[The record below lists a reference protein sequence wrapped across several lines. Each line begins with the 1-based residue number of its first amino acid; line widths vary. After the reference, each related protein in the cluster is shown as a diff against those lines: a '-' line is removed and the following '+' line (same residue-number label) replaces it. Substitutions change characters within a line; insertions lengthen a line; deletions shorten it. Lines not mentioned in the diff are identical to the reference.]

1 MRLNIIAAIF
11 SLTFIFGCSATP
23 LAVNLEAGAKD
34 IVVKDTKPTG
44 SYEVVTPVIVS
55 NGKGCRDFG
64 YLGTHENAMNALKNK
79 TKELNGDYAQITSI
93 TKPHLDGGC
102 YDNEYKIMA
111 LIYKK
116 SDSNSNI
123 IKSTVNNSDEEI
135 FTKKM
140 RELKSMLDDGILTQ
154 NEYNAQKS
162 KLLEQG
168 FDTK

>member
-1 MRLNIIAAIF
+1 MKLNIILAIF
-11 SLTFIFGCSATP
+11 SLTFMFGCSATP
-23 LAVNLEAGAKD
+23 LSVNLEAGAKD
-34 IVVKDTKPTG
+34 IVVKDTKPVG
-44 SYEVVTPVIVS
+44 SYEVLTPVIVS
-55 NGKGCRDFG
+55 NGRGCRDFG

-116 SDSNSNI
+116 SDPKLNVAKN
-123 IKSTVNNSDEEI
+123 TVNNSDEEI

-140 RELKSMLDDGILTQ
+140 RELKSLLDDGVLTKD
-154 NEYNAQKS
+154 EYNTQKA

-168 FDTK
+168 FNTK